1 MVGGTERLP
10 SDSPSGPCS
19 FCGGHP
25 SSQFWD
31 NMDSVEGLQG
41 ARHRT
46 KHAVVEIP
54 GSSHQPIEDTYY
66 RFDFVVGETE
76 AQRAT
81 GLS

>member
-1 MVGGTERLP
+1 
-10 SDSPSGPCS
+10 
-19 FCGGHP
+19 
-25 SSQFWD
+25 
-31 NMDSVEGLQG
+31 MDSVEQLQG

-54 GSSHQPIEDTYY
+54 GSSHQPVEDTY

-76 AQRAT
+76 TQRAT

>member
-1 MVGGTERLP
+1 
-10 SDSPSGPCS
+10 
-19 FCGGHP
+19 
-25 SSQFWD
+25 
-31 NMDSVEGLQG
+31 MDSVEGLQG

-46 KHAVVEIP
+46 KHAVVDIP

-76 AQRAT
+76 TQRAT